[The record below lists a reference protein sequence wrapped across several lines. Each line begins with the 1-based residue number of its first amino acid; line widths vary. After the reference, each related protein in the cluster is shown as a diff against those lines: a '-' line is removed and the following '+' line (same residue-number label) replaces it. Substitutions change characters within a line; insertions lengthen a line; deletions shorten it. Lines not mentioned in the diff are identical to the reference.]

1 MSTAF
6 QWIID
11 NAVDVQ
17 INKRGVVAT
26 TTSRDQTI
34 RSVSRGGRVWRFT
47 VTPNPGTRWQDPG
60 VRKYLEELDK
70 ADRIETQY
78 INFNSAGLEY
88 IFGYQGGIMAPTVT
102 IDVVN
107 NSGEIIAAIVGSP
120 PSTNG
125 YWAKAG
131 DLLQLTNTGRVYT
144 VLEDK
149 EAGVNPIITLNR
161 PIAEPVGT
169 YNTARFGKA
178 CTWKVFCTSMP
189 YYKITPT
196 GIIEWSGSFE
206 FVESLL

>member
-34 RSVSRGGRVWRFT
+34 RSVSRGGKVWRFT

-70 ADRIETQY
+70 ADRIETQL
-78 INFNSAGLEY
+78 INFNSTGLEY
-88 IFGYQGGIMAPTVT
+88 IFGYQGGLNSYTGLSANATQGNTSVT
-102 IDVVN
+102 LTGTLTTN
-107 NSGEIIAAIVGSP
+107 
-120 PSTNG
+120 PSNPFV
-125 YWAKAG
+125 AKAG
-131 DLLQLTNTGRVYT
+131 DLFQLTSSGRIYT
-144 VLEDK
+144 ITSDVP
-149 EAGVNPIITLNR
+149 AGINILPLNR
-161 PIAEPVGT
+161 EVAETTST
-169 YNTARFGKA
+169 YSSAKFGKS
-178 CTWKVFCTSMP
+178 CSWKVLCISMP

-196 GIIEWSGSFE
+196 GIIEWSGNFE